1 MKVCPKCHMTVDAQG
16 ECPFCYTT
24 LTYEPTVHSD
34 KERYV
39 LNKYL
44 LLYLLKQ
51 SWFSLLCLIV
61 VALKVAL
68 TQRAFTTYHL
78 LPLLFLVVSLQFS
91 ILGRSIA
98 RDIQWKYSES
108 YAVVWTAGVKICTG
122 LLAVLSAL
130 IMF

>member
-1 MKVCPKCHMTVDAQG
+1 MKVCPKCHMTVDADS

-34 KERYV
+34 KEHYV
-39 LNKYL
+39 LNKHL
-44 LLYLLKQ
+44 LFHLLKQ
-51 SWFSLLCLIV
+51 CWFSLLCLIV
-61 VALKVAL
+61 VVLKLAL
-68 TQRAFTTYHL
+68 TQRAFTPYHL
-78 LPLLFLVVSLQFS
+78 MPLLFLVVSLQFS

-98 RDIQWKYSES
+98 RNIQWKYSES
-108 YAVVWTAGVKICTG
+108 YAVVWTAGVKIGSG